1 MNIVKTP
8 AEIKKME
15 EGGKILAKILHNL
28 AKMVKPG
35 ITTAKLEEAACKM
48 IKDKGGKPSFLGY
61 GGGFQAK
68 PFPTALCTCINQ
80 EIVHAPALPS
90 RKVLSGDLLSIDVG
104 LLYKGMYT
112 DTALTV
118 PVGKVSKE
126 AQKLIK
132 VTKKSLELG
141 IKKIKP
147 KNTLKDIA
155 EAIQKHAESHGFSVV
170 RELVG
175 HGVGRAVHEDPKVP
189 NYVMPELEDYKLV
202 EGMTLALEPMI
213 CQGGFNIKVLKDG
226 WTAVTADG
234 RLAAHFEH
242 TVVVTKR
249 GCQVLTI

>member
-1 MNIVKTP
+1 
-8 AEIKKME
+8 ME
-15 EGGKILAKILHNL
+15 KYDVII
-28 AKMVKPG
+28 
-35 ITTAKLEEAACKM
+35 I
-48 IKDKGGKPSFLGY
+48 
-61 GGGFQAK
+61 GGGAAGLSAAVYSARFNLK
-68 PFPTALCTCINQ
+68 TL
-80 EIVHAPALPS
+80 
-90 RKVLSGDLLSIDVG
+90 VLVKERGG
-104 LLYKGMYT
+104 LLT
-112 DTALTV
+112 LTHLV
-118 PVGKVSKE
+118 ENWPGEISISGFDLMEK
-126 AQKLIK
+126 
-132 VTKKSLELG
+132 
-141 IKKIKP
+141 
-147 KNTLKDIA
+147 
-155 EAIQKHAESHGFSVV
+155 IQKHAESHGFSVV